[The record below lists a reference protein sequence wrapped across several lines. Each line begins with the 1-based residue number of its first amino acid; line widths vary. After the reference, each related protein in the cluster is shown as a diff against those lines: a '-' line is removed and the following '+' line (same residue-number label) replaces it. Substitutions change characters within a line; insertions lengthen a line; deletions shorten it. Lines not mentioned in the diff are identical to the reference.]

1 MFDKPAYIPL
11 YFCIALGKFDLNS
24 SIKSKTF
31 IQPPSSLIET
41 FHTGEGKGIQGHQNS
56 CYLDSTLYGLF
67 AFSGAFDDLFLEES
81 ADEIGMTI
89 KSTLQSIVNTL
100 RQ

>member
-1 MFDKPAYIPL
+1 M
-11 YFCIALGKFDLNS
+11 GKFDLNS
-24 SIKSKTF
+24 IKLKTF
-31 IQPPSSLIET
+31 IQPPETVIERV
-41 FHTGEGKGIQGHQNS
+41 HTGRKKGIQGHQNS

-67 AFSGAFDDLFLEES
+67 AFSGAFDDLFLEE
-81 ADEIGMTI
+81 ATDQIGMTI

>member
-1 MFDKPAYIPL
+1 M
-11 YFCIALGKFDLNS
+11 GKFDLNS

-31 IQPPSSLIET
+31 IQPPDTMIEA
-41 FHTGEGKGIQGHQNS
+41 FHIGEGKGIQGHQNS
-56 CYLDSTLYGLF
+56 SYLDSALYGLF
-67 AFSGAFDDLFLEES
+67 AFSGAFDDFFLEES
-81 ADEIGMTI
+81 SNEMGMMV